1 MSKRF
6 GRNQRRALS
15 AQVAEL
21 ADKAAYETDRAERY
35 IESDRMNRELLS
47 HNAAKVEEL
56 TQALRDIAEV
66 LGPHFY
72 GLPAV
77 IHTIDQIYPGYRY
90 RLPKPLTLAEVMPL
104 SSRDL
109 CELVTHAVYELQAIS
124 ATVRRDKIMGD
135 VHVLLETPDGR
146 KAYAVSQSAWHQ
158 LRRDPKR
165 MRQEFLPMI
174 ADELARFIAGGE
186 R

>member
-21 ADKAAYETDRAERY
+21 AEKASYEASKADRY
-35 IESDRMNRELLS
+35 IEADRMNRGLLGHQS
-47 HNAAKVEEL
+47 GQVENL
-56 TQALRDIAEV
+56 KQALRDVADA
-66 LGPHFY
+66 LGKNFY

-77 IHTIDQIYPGYRY
+77 VQEIDRMYPGQRI
-90 RLPKPLTLAEVMPL
+90 RMPKPLTSAELMPL
-104 SSRDL
+104 SSDQL
-109 CELVTHAVYELQAIS
+109 CELVTCAVYELESIS
-124 ATVRRDKIMGD
+124 ATVKRDQIMGD

-146 KAYAVSQSAWHQ
+146 KAYAVSQSAWQ
-158 LRRDPKR
+158 ELRRDPKR
-165 MRQEFLPMI
+165 MRQQFLPMI